1 MQNFQFSDQGERGE
15 GREFYR
21 QFYKNSPNAIA
32 FATPDGEILAA
43 NPAACAMFRMT
54 EDEIKQS
61 GQAGLLDTSDPNLIK
76 DLKERKESGKIHATA
91 IGIRKDGTRF
101 PLELSSSVF
110 EDENGE
116 FRTVVMFRDIS
127 EREGLEA
134 RLQENNKRLKT
145 FIENLPDAIY
155 TLDLTAHRITSF
167 NRTSFLGYSYAELTG
182 PNSIQEHIHPE
193 DAAAVAAYW
202 QKVITG
208 TAMESIEYRVKN
220 KSGQWDW
227 VDSRKAYLSVNAD
240 GTPKEIMVVLRVIT
254 ERKNVEEQVA
264 YHAKIL
270 ENVNDVI
277 IGTDEN
283 FIITYWNSAAQQIFG
298 WEPKEVIGKP
308 AAEVLRTVYSEGGRE
323 ESIREINETG
333 TWKGEAIQF
342 TKDDRPVNID
352 ANIMMIRNNK
362 REVVGFVSANR
373 DITKR
378 KQTEQKLIQA
388 NEALEAANRQL
399 QQAFSREQI
408 LARTDSLTG
417 LFNRR
422 HFFLLAEHELSVAER
437 YQLPLSLIIF
447 DIDHFKLVNDS
458 WGHQMGDD
466 VLANI
471 SRITHEQVRAA
482 DILARYG
489 GEEFII
495 LLPNSSV
502 HEAENVAE
510 RIRKG
515 VMSYRLDPE
524 HTQASVTV
532 SIGIAGKTAKINSLD
547 HLIRCADKALYAAKQ
562 AGRNCVKTYTESG

>member
-1 MQNFQFSDQGERGE
+1 MQNLQFSTQGERGE
-15 GREFYR
+15 GDEFYR
-21 QFYKNSPNAIA
+21 QLYENSPDAIA
-32 FATPDGEILAA
+32 LTTPDGRILAA
-43 NPAACAMFRMT
+43 NPATCAMFHMT
-54 EDEIKQS
+54 ENEIKRF
-61 GQAGLLDTSDPNLIK
+61 GQAGILDVTDPNLIK
-76 DLKERKESGKIHATA
+76 ALKEREENGRIHAKL
-91 IGIRKDGTRF
+91 IGIRKDGARF

-110 EDENGE
+110 KDENGE
-116 FRTVVMFRDIS
+116 LRTVVMVRDIS
-127 EREGLEA
+127 EREGLAA
-134 RLQENNKRLKT
+134 RLQENNERLKA

-155 TLDLTAHRITSF
+155 TLDLVAHQITSF
-167 NRTSFLGYSYAELTG
+167 NRTSFLGYGYAELTR

-193 DAAAVAAYW
+193 DATAVAAYW

-220 KSGQWDW
+220 KSGHWDW
-227 VDSRKAYLSVNAD
+227 VDSRKTFLSTNPD

-254 ERKNVEEQVA
+254 DRKDAEEQIA

-277 IGTDEN
+277 IGTNEG
-283 FIITYWNSAAQQIFG
+283 FIIKYWNAAAERVFG
-298 WEPKEVIGKP
+298 WRAEEVIGKP
-308 AAEVLRTVYSEGGRE
+308 SSDVLRTVFSEGGRE

-333 TWKGEAIQF
+333 TWKGEVIQF

-362 REVVGFVSANR
+362 GEVAGFVSANR

-378 KQTEQKLIQA
+378 KQTEQKLMQA
-388 NEALEAANRQL
+388 NEAFETANHQL

-422 HFFLLAEHELSVAER
+422 HFFLLAEHEFSVAER

-447 DIDHFKLVNDS
+447 DIDHFKFVNDR

-471 SRITHEQVRAA
+471 SRIAREEVRAA

-502 HEAENVAE
+502 HDAENVVE
-510 RIRKG
+510 RIRKN
-515 VMSYRLDPE
+515 VISYRLDPE
-524 HTQASVTV
+524 RTQASVTI

-562 AGRNCVKTYTESG
+562 AGRNCVRTYTESG

>member
-1 MQNFQFSDQGERGE
+1 MQNLQFSTQGERGE
-15 GREFYR
+15 GDEFYR
-21 QFYKNSPNAIA
+21 QLYENSPDAIA
-32 FATPDGEILAA
+32 LTTPDGRILAA
-43 NPAACAMFRMT
+43 NPATCAMFHMT
-54 EDEIKQS
+54 ENEIKRS
-61 GQAGLLDTSDPNLIK
+61 GQAGILDVTDPNLIK
-76 DLKERKESGKIHATA
+76 ALKEREENGRNHAKL

-110 EDENGE
+110 KDENGE
-116 FRTVVMFRDIS
+116 LRTVVMVRDIS
-127 EREGLEA
+127 EREGLAA
-134 RLQENNKRLKT
+134 RLQENNERLKA

-155 TLDLTAHRITSF
+155 TLDLAAHQITSF
-167 NRTSFLGYSYAELTG
+167 NRTSFLGYGYAELTG

-202 QKVITG
+202 QKAITG

-220 KSGQWDW
+220 KSGHWDW
-227 VDSRKAYLSVNAD
+227 VDSRKTFLSTNPD

-254 ERKNVEEQVA
+254 DRKDAEEQIA

-277 IGTDEN
+277 IGTNEG
-283 FIITYWNSAAQQIFG
+283 FIIKYWNAAAERVFG
-298 WEPKEVIGKP
+298 WRAEEVIGKP
-308 AAEVLRTVYSEGGRE
+308 SSDVLRTVFSEGGRE

-333 TWKGEAIQF
+333 TWKGEVIQF

-362 REVVGFVSANR
+362 GEVAGFVSANR

-378 KQTEQKLIQA
+378 KQTEQKLMQA
-388 NEALEAANRQL
+388 NEAFETANHQL

-422 HFFLLAEHELSVAER
+422 HFFLLAEHEFSVAER

-447 DIDHFKLVNDS
+447 DIDHFKFVNDR

-471 SRITHEQVRAA
+471 SRIAREQVRAA

-502 HEAENVAE
+502 HDAENVVE
-510 RIRKG
+510 RIRKN
-515 VMSYRLDPE
+515 VISYRLDPE
-524 HTQASVTV
+524 HTQASVTI

-562 AGRNCVKTYTESG
+562 AGRNCLRTYTESG